1 MPKKENTPEVPEN
14 SDAKE
19 IQKWSVWTQG
29 PKDAKETK
37 RKFKQITPG
46 QSRDY
51 KYLVKNRKM
60 QRYEEVILT
69 AEDAPTMSAGTGGF
83 SSNPEKSGVDGYDPI
98 LGGKTTKV
106 YRRKPRLPVDGRT
119 KGYREAVKRIL
130 DRNHK
135 RQQQEIAQ
143 RLSQFGVSS
152 NPFQK
157 EETNMSKKYLKTKEG
172 SIEAAVL
179 TSIATEVRN
188 EHNINSDKPILTLP
202 KNRYFK
208 TKEGSIEEAVIEALA
223 DKKPTQFTDP
233 DKQKMVGVKDK
244 KGKVHTK
251 VVKKDDPKYANH
263 PEHESVEVDSMV
275 SAVAEVIG
283 DFAETKRGHK
293 RKKHDKGADEDDGTL
308 KKFDD
313 VDKKDDD
320 EDGPKGK
327 KDKLPPWLKK
337 GGKKDDDDDPKGKK
351 KKGKKDKEEVEV
363 DEGSLNPQQKTA
375 REKSRGRFGIGDR
388 KHGNSPQAAHGQGF
402 GTGGDHQNRGVK
414 KVRGAKPQGAYAR
427 TREEVEIGEELP
439 VGHRSP
445 SPGSDSTDSYHKLQN
460 AKRKAKA
467 AGKDYDRLPYGD
479 QQKYHEEVKFVS
491 KFEEAVKNVFEGDK
505 PKWGSQFGDSGPKKT
520 PHSQFGDS
528 PDEIAKNK
536 KKYFDSQKNKK
547 RPTAETIGWGKS
559 KEVEVDEGAI
569 STAKSPEEK
578 RRARELR
585 TKIGQHH
592 ADTAKGQRRQQIGTH
607 WKDTKNKER
616 NKMGLPPVYEDEA
629 EIGEG
634 DKPKWGSQFGD
645 SGPKKT
651 PHSQF
656 GDSPDEIKKN
666 KAKYKAWQK
675 KKSNSNEEVEVD
687 EGHPGQ
693 KAGSHKLKKG
703 YKMTANGDIVRVATN
718 PSVLSKRKDQKDV
731 ESSKVNPDKVDYNKE
746 EIECEGKIKDK
757 LKKFGKDLKQQWKN
771 DLKDFD
777 PSRKHRGPAKTHESK
792 EVEAGERDVGSAAY
806 ADYVADTTPGE
817 GITSKDAKK
826 SDVAKKKELAYNKHR
841 TTKVDEDSAYQKNVA
856 YDTARHAAKTKYMK
870 ITDKGKRALKK
881 GDHKLKITPTGKA
894 AIKDEVE
901 IDELS
906 TELLGKY
913 KTKAAAQ
920 SSAASKAGYHK
931 LAHKRYKGVNT
942 ATTLQFR
949 NDAKK
954 YDERQKR
961 KSNEEV
967 EIGESDDDLAKAM
980 KAREKF
986 AFAKKQQ
993 KARAEHQRTMD
1004 RLGNRTSRKEK
1015 ASGIG
1020 RPDANLSQKE
1030 GVEEEVKFK
1039 VKLIGLPVFYV
1050 DGKSVGEIKQSLR
1063 RKLKKPNDDIESI
1076 ERVTT
1081 TAVKKDFRSRVSG
1094 SKDKDM
1100 DGQVDEI
1107 HSPKKDQSYYDD
1119 NEKFKK
1125 KNPKKVTVL
1134 KPSLKGMP
1142 KKLKDIVRAR
1152 KEV

>member
-152 NPFQK
+152 NPFQR

-293 RKKHDKGADEDDGTL
+293 RKKHDKGTDEDDGTL

-351 KKGKKDKEEVEV
+351 KKGKKDK
-363 DEGSLNPQQKTA
+363 
-375 REKSRGRFGIGDR
+375 
-388 KHGNSPQAAHGQGF
+388 
-402 GTGGDHQNRGVK
+402 
-414 KVRGAKPQGAYAR
+414 
-427 TREEVEIGEELP
+427 EEVEIGEELP

-491 KFEEAVKNVFEGDK
+491 KFEEAVKNVF
-505 PKWGSQFGDSGPKKT
+505 
-520 PHSQFGDS
+520 
-528 PDEIAKNK
+528 
-536 KKYFDSQKNKK
+536 
-547 RPTAETIGWGKS
+547 
-559 KEVEVDEGAI
+559 
-569 STAKSPEEK
+569 
-578 RRARELR
+578 
-585 TKIGQHH
+585 
-592 ADTAKGQRRQQIGTH
+592 
-607 WKDTKNKER
+607 
-616 NKMGLPPVYEDEA
+616 
-629 EIGEG
+629 EG

-792 EVEAGERDVGSAAY
+792 EVEAGERDVGSDAY

-841 TTKVDEDSAYQKNVA
+841 TTKVDE
-856 YDTARHAAKTKYMK
+856 
-870 ITDKGKRALKK
+870 GKVRDWLKK
-881 GDHKLKITPTGKA
+881 PLKGGDALRPGSGWEK
-894 AIKDEVE
+894 
-901 IDELS
+901 
-906 TELLGKY
+906 
-913 KTKAAAQ
+913 
-920 SSAASKAGYHK
+920 
-931 LAHKRYKGVNT
+931 
-942 ATTLQFR
+942 R
-949 NDAKK
+949 NDAAKK
-954 YDERQKR
+954 K
-961 KSNEEV
+961 KEEV
-967 EIGESDDDLAKAM
+967 EMDEGSTKAGSYN
-980 KAREKF
+980 KWAREGGQQYSAGNPRQRKHGGVSDPEEKGRD
-986 AFAKKQQ
+986 ADSVYPDSISVRAKS
-993 KARAEHQRTMD
+993 AGTAAHRRQR
-1004 RLGNRTSRKEK
+1004 
-1015 ASGIG
+1015 
-1020 RPDANLSQKE
+1020 
-1030 GVEEEVKFK
+1030 GVKKVRGAKEEVGEGRK
-1039 VKLIGLPVFYV
+1039 VP
-1050 DGKSVGEIKQSLR
+1050 GEQ
-1063 RKLKKPNDDIESI
+1063 KP
-1076 ERVTT
+1076 ERVIDKINRIVKDKQYEKIHGQKVDLF
-1081 TAVKKDFRSRVSG
+1081 TASAIQQVYDKINKNNQEKMEKVM
-1094 SKDKDM
+1094 SKDVRGLMKM
-1100 DGQVDEI
+1100 A
-1107 HSPKKDQSYYDD
+1107 
-1119 NEKFKK
+1119 KFSMQQMK
-1125 KNPKKVTVL
+1125 
-1134 KPSLKGMP
+1134 
-1142 KKLKDIVRAR
+1142 
-1152 KEV
+1152 

>member
-106 YRRKPRLPVDGRT
+106 YRRKPRLSVDGRT

-152 NPFQK
+152 NPFQR

-293 RKKHDKGADEDDGTL
+293 RKKHNKGADEDDGTL

-351 KKGKKDKEEVEV
+351 KKGKKDK
-363 DEGSLNPQQKTA
+363 
-375 REKSRGRFGIGDR
+375 
-388 KHGNSPQAAHGQGF
+388 
-402 GTGGDHQNRGVK
+402 
-414 KVRGAKPQGAYAR
+414 
-427 TREEVEIGEELP
+427 
-439 VGHRSP
+439 
-445 SPGSDSTDSYHKLQN
+445 
-460 AKRKAKA
+460 
-467 AGKDYDRLPYGD
+467 
-479 QQKYHEEVKFVS
+479 
-491 KFEEAVKNVFEGDK
+491 
-505 PKWGSQFGDSGPKKT
+505 
-520 PHSQFGDS
+520 
-528 PDEIAKNK
+528 
-536 KKYFDSQKNKK
+536 
-547 RPTAETIGWGKS
+547 
-559 KEVEVDEGAI
+559 
-569 STAKSPEEK
+569 
-578 RRARELR
+578 
-585 TKIGQHH
+585 
-592 ADTAKGQRRQQIGTH
+592 
-607 WKDTKNKER
+607 
-616 NKMGLPPVYEDEA
+616 
-629 EIGEG
+629 
-634 DKPKWGSQFGD
+634 
-645 SGPKKT
+645 
-651 PHSQF
+651 
-656 GDSPDEIKKN
+656 
-666 KAKYKAWQK
+666 
-675 KKSNSNEEVEVD
+675 EEVEVD

-841 TTKVDEDSAYQKNVA
+841 TTKVDEDSDEDSAYQKNVA

-894 AIKDEVE
+894 AIK
-901 IDELS
+901 
-906 TELLGKY
+906 
-913 KTKAAAQ
+913 
-920 SSAASKAGYHK
+920 
-931 LAHKRYKGVNT
+931 
-942 ATTLQFR
+942 
-949 NDAKK
+949 
-954 YDERQKR
+954 
-961 KSNEEV
+961 
-967 EIGESDDDLAKAM
+967 ESDDDLAKAM

-993 KARAEHQRTMD
+993 KASAEHQRTMD

-1039 VKLIGLPVFYV
+1039 VKLTGLPVFYV

>member
-152 NPFQK
+152 NPFQR

-293 RKKHDKGADEDDGTL
+293 RKKHDKGTDEDDGTL

-351 KKGKKDKEEVEV
+351 KKGKKDK
-363 DEGSLNPQQKTA
+363 
-375 REKSRGRFGIGDR
+375 
-388 KHGNSPQAAHGQGF
+388 
-402 GTGGDHQNRGVK
+402 
-414 KVRGAKPQGAYAR
+414 
-427 TREEVEIGEELP
+427 EEVEIGEELP

-528 PDEIAKNK
+528 PAEIAKNK

-547 RPTAETIGWGKS
+547 AK
-559 KEVEVDEGAI
+559 KEEAEVDEGAI

-629 EIGEG
+629 EIG
-634 DKPKWGSQFGD
+634 
-645 SGPKKT
+645 
-651 PHSQF
+651 
-656 GDSPDEIKKN
+656 
-666 KAKYKAWQK
+666 
-675 KKSNSNEEVEVD
+675 

-792 EVEAGERDVGSAAY
+792 EVEAGERDVGSDAY

-826 SDVAKKKELAYNKHR
+826 SDVAKKKELVYNKHR
-841 TTKVDEDSAYQKNVA
+841 TTKVDEDSDEDSAYQKNID

-881 GDHKLKITPTGKA
+881 GDHKLKITPAGKA

-1015 ASGIG
+1015 SSGIG
-1020 RPDANLSQKE
+1020 RADANLSQKE

-1039 VKLIGLPVFYV
+1039 VKLTGLPVFYV

>member
-351 KKGKKDKEEVEV
+351 KKGKKDKEA
-363 DEGSLNPQQKTA
+363 LCM
-375 REKSRGRFGIGDR
+375 
-388 KHGNSPQAAHGQGF
+388 
-402 GTGGDHQNRGVK
+402 
-414 KVRGAKPQGAYAR
+414 
-427 TREEVEIGEELP
+427 
-439 VGHRSP
+439 
-445 SPGSDSTDSYHKLQN
+445 
-460 AKRKAKA
+460 
-467 AGKDYDRLPYGD
+467 
-479 QQKYHEEVKFVS
+479 
-491 KFEEAVKNVFEGDK
+491 
-505 PKWGSQFGDSGPKKT
+505 
-520 PHSQFGDS
+520 
-528 PDEIAKNK
+528 
-536 KKYFDSQKNKK
+536 
-547 RPTAETIGWGKS
+547 
-559 KEVEVDEGAI
+559 
-569 STAKSPEEK
+569 
-578 RRARELR
+578 
-585 TKIGQHH
+585 
-592 ADTAKGQRRQQIGTH
+592 GTH
-607 WKDTKNKER
+607 WI
-616 NKMGLPPVYEDEA
+616 A
-629 EIGEG
+629 
-634 DKPKWGSQFGD
+634 
-645 SGPKKT
+645 
-651 PHSQF
+651 
-656 GDSPDEIKKN
+656 
-666 KAKYKAWQK
+666 
-675 KKSNSNEEVEVD
+675 
-687 EGHPGQ
+687 
-693 KAGSHKLKKG
+693 
-703 YKMTANGDIVRVATN
+703 
-718 PSVLSKRKDQKDV
+718 VLSR
-731 ESSKVNPDKVDYNKE
+731 S
-746 EIECEGKIKDK
+746 G
-757 LKKFGKDLKQQWKN
+757 FG
-771 DLKDFD
+771 
-777 PSRKHRGPAKTHESK
+777 
-792 EVEAGERDVGSAAY
+792 
-806 ADYVADTTPGE
+806 
-817 GITSKDAKK
+817 
-826 SDVAKKKELAYNKHR
+826 
-841 TTKVDEDSAYQKNVA
+841 
-856 YDTARHAAKTKYMK
+856 
-870 ITDKGKRALKK
+870 
-881 GDHKLKITPTGKA
+881 
-894 AIKDEVE
+894 
-901 IDELS
+901 
-906 TELLGKY
+906 
-913 KTKAAAQ
+913 
-920 SSAASKAGYHK
+920 
-931 LAHKRYKGVNT
+931 
-942 ATTLQFR
+942 
-949 NDAKK
+949 
-954 YDERQKR
+954 
-961 KSNEEV
+961 
-967 EIGESDDDLAKAM
+967 
-980 KAREKF
+980 
-986 AFAKKQQ
+986 
-993 KARAEHQRTMD
+993 
-1004 RLGNRTSRKEK
+1004 
-1015 ASGIG
+1015 
-1020 RPDANLSQKE
+1020 
-1030 GVEEEVKFK
+1030 
-1039 VKLIGLPVFYV
+1039 
-1050 DGKSVGEIKQSLR
+1050 
-1063 RKLKKPNDDIESI
+1063 
-1076 ERVTT
+1076 
-1081 TAVKKDFRSRVSG
+1081 
-1094 SKDKDM
+1094 
-1100 DGQVDEI
+1100 
-1107 HSPKKDQSYYDD
+1107 
-1119 NEKFKK
+1119 
-1125 KNPKKVTVL
+1125 
-1134 KPSLKGMP
+1134 
-1142 KKLKDIVRAR
+1142 
-1152 KEV
+1152 